1 VFDPT
6 IFDNIKVALEG
17 AVYDL
22 DFAGEVTVTSRSDQI
37 ELAAMA
43 REYMIGCRNAA
54 RKDGNP
60 QVTALFI
67 LSAGAADLAGEILDL
82 AESEER
88 TFGCTLHVNFLLNIE
103 RPERCAEIER
113 ILNTI
118 WSYRPRII
126 QELSFVYSGLILE
139 RPVTY
144 RNTVTLDFGR
154 KINEDNIE
162 DLFTIVEHAVQS
174 LRQLEKNI

>member
-1 VFDPT
+1 MFDPT

-22 DFAGEVTVTSRSDQI
+22 DFAGEVTVTSRSDQV

-43 REYMIGCRNAA
+43 REYTIGCRNAV
-54 RKDGNP
+54 RKDGIP
-60 QVTALFI
+60 QSTALFI
-67 LSAGAADLAGEILDL
+67 LSAGTADLAGEILDL

-88 TFGCTLHVNFLLNIE
+88 TFGCTLRVTFLLNID
-103 RPERCAEIER
+103 RLERCVEIER

-126 QELSFVYSGLILE
+126 QELSFVYNGIALD
-139 RPVTY
+139 RPAAY
-144 RNTVTLDFGR
+144 RNTITLDFGR

-162 DLFTIVEHAVQS
+162 DLFTIVEHTVQS
-174 LRQLEKNI
+174 LRQLERIV